1 MQRNLIIIY
10 LLIFLSV
17 IILLKML
24 GVMWISN
31 NELLGYALIVYGLS
45 LFYSSFIHKRKIFLF
60 IGSVLFLAG
69 LLLFV
74 IENFEF
80 ENTDRL
86 ILPSSVFV
94 LSISSFM
101 VYLSDTQQKLIGY
114 LSAIL
119 LAAGMGITALI
130 STQGIPGF
138 FGNVVAVAG
147 KYWTIIVI
155 LIIVII
161 LVSKESQ
168 EKDQEK

>member
-24 GVMWISN
+24 GVIWIAN

-45 LFYSSFIHKRKIFLF
+45 LFYSSFIRGKKISLF
-60 IGSVLFLAG
+60 IGSILFLFGLVLFL
-69 LLLFV
+69 

-80 ENTDRL
+80 VNADRL
-86 ILPSSVFV
+86 ILPSSVFI
-94 LSISSFM
+94 LSIGSFM
-101 VYLSDTQQKLIGY
+101 VYLSDAKQKLMGY

-119 LAAGMGITALI
+119 LAAGIGVTALM
-130 STQGIPGF
+130 STQGLPGF
-138 FGNVVAVAG
+138 FGNVLAIAG

-155 LIIVII
+155 LIIVIV
-161 LVSKESQ
+161 LVSKESK
-168 EKDQEK
+168 EKNQ

>member
-17 IILLKML
+17 IILLKMF
-24 GVMWISN
+24 GVIWIAN

-45 LFYSSFIHKRKIFLF
+45 LFYSSFIHGKKIFLF
-60 IGSVLFLAG
+60 IGSILFLVG

-74 IENFEF
+74 TENFEF
-80 ENTDRL
+80 ENTGL
-86 ILPSSVFV
+86 LVLPSSIFI

-101 VYLSDTQQKLIGY
+101 VYLSDTKQKLMGY

-119 LAAGMGITALI
+119 LAAGIGVTALI

-161 LVSKESQ
+161 LVSKESK
-168 EKDQEK
+168 EKNE